1 MREEIKYI
9 DRQIDTVLAVAYRFV
24 ILHCQAR
31 GDVCMYQPWR
41 KKETRLI
48 FFHHLQ
54 QPNSGDALHLN
65 NRRKMSSRLTKMWF
79 PLAPW
84 SCRLQNDDDVQ

>member
-54 QPNSGDALHLN
+54 QPK
-65 NRRKMSSRLTKMWF
+65 RKMSSRLTKMWF